1 MNENPNIKPIKD
13 IIGENFFI
21 PRYQRGY
28 RWGEQEITELLEDI
42 KEYYKL
48 IEDRESKVSK
58 FYCLQPIVV
67 RKKEWNDTDK
77 SNIQGWEVIDGQQ
90 RLTTIY
96 LILYYLKDLRKF
108 QDKKESIF
116 NLFFETRPDSQ
127 DFFKKKL
134 FVTENGNNI
143 DFFYISKAF
152 KTISNWFDKNTD
164 YTLPI
169 LQTILKEEYNIS
181 VIWYEVEGT
190 DENSI
195 ELFTRI
201 NEGKIPLTDAE
212 LIKALILQSDR
223 YPENEKKYIKQRLF
237 EIATEWDN
245 IEQTLNDDKFW
256 FFINDLDYT
265 PSSKI
270 EFIFK
275 ILAKKWN
282 NKLED
287 EAIKRNSK
295 HFEYIVFDRYLK
307 KIKKQQDNKNKK
319 SDDSLKYINQI
330 WKDVKDV
337 FDKLY
342 EWYNDHTLY
351 HLIGYLFVVTNDKEE
366 LLKELLELKLSKKEF
381 KKNLRIKIAEQI
393 KIKKYKNNAGLK
405 ELKQLKNLRYGED
418 DNEIRKILL
427 LFNVD
432 TLLNHSK
439 EEFRFPFHLYK
450 KQKISSIEHIHPQ
463 NPEKVDANEDRA
475 KIWLESHKESIKS
488 LKVDIDREKERD
500 KLFSKIE
507 SLLTNFI
514 KDEFENLYND
524 IIDFYT
530 NISEIKENEVH
541 TLYNLALVD
550 KDTNSALN
558 NSFFDIKREI
568 LKKIELS
575 KEGKY
580 IPICTQRVFTKYYST
595 NPTEMIFWSDKDR
608 KAYFEIIENLYNSYL
623 NIKSK
628 TNE

>member
-1 MNENPNIKPIKD
+1 MSENPDIKPIKN

-42 KEYYKL
+42 KEYCNL
-48 IEDRESKVSK
+48 TEDRESKISK

-96 LILYYLKDLRKF
+96 LILYYLKDLRKY

-116 NLFFETRPDSQ
+116 SLFFETRPDSQ

-134 FVTENGNNI
+134 FLTENGNNI

-152 KTISNWFDKNTD
+152 KTISIWFDKNTG

-256 FFINDLDYT
+256 LFINDLDYT

-282 NKLED
+282 NKL
-287 EAIKRNSK
+287 
-295 HFEYIVFDRYLK
+295 
-307 KIKKQQDNKNKK
+307 
-319 SDDSLKYINQI
+319 
-330 WKDVKDV
+330 
-337 FDKLY
+337 
-342 EWYNDHTLY
+342 
-351 HLIGYLFVVTNDKEE
+351 IGPERVLW
-366 LLKELLELKLSKKEF
+366 
-381 KKNLRIKIAEQI
+381 
-393 KIKKYKNNAGLK
+393 
-405 ELKQLKNLRYGED
+405 
-418 DNEIRKILL
+418 
-427 LFNVD
+427 
-432 TLLNHSK
+432 
-439 EEFRFPFHLYK
+439 FR
-450 KQKISSIEHIHPQ
+450 E
-463 NPEKVDANEDRA
+463 
-475 KIWLESHKESIKS
+475 
-488 LKVDIDREKERD
+488 
-500 KLFSKIE
+500 
-507 SLLTNFI
+507 
-514 KDEFENLYND
+514 
-524 IIDFYT
+524 
-530 NISEIKENEVH
+530 
-541 TLYNLALVD
+541 
-550 KDTNSALN
+550 
-558 NSFFDIKREI
+558 
-568 LKKIELS
+568 
-575 KEGKY
+575 
-580 IPICTQRVFTKYYST
+580 
-595 NPTEMIFWSDKDR
+595 
-608 KAYFEIIENLYNSYL
+608 
-623 NIKSK
+623 
-628 TNE
+628 